1 MLNYNK
7 DTNAITM
14 VAKDTGDFVIS
25 IDNYLLADGDTVYF
39 TVNTELEKENPLIS
53 KGITE
58 FVNNKAVVR
67 LTTRD
72 TDLAVGTYYYDVQ
85 VNTADGRVDTVLGP
99 AKFKIV
105 GGVKF

>member
-14 VAKDTGDFVIS
+14 IAKDTGDFVIS
-25 IDNYLLADGDTVYF
+25 LDNYLLADGDTVYF

-53 KGITE
+53 KQITE

-67 LTTRD
+67 LTTED
-72 TDLAVGTYYYDVQ
+72 TNLAVGTYYYDVQ